1 MKGFGW
7 QERERMYLTPA
18 IVGYTVVYL
27 PSVGKRR
34 INISERT
41 IIIVGAGIAGLAAG
55 CYARMNGYHARIF
68 EQHDKPGGY
77 CTAWTRK
84 GYTFDGCIHHLA
96 GAGPHS
102 TLYPLWRDLGIF
114 EGHTMHFYDKL
125 VQVELA
131 DGRRFVAHT
140 DVDRLEAYLKHL
152 APEDASVID
161 EYIRAARSFLAVDLL
176 GLPMA
181 SPWQTLKALPKLPL
195 LLKWGKVTLEQFAK
209 RFKNP
214 LLRQAFPTLQYDF
227 SGIPMLIHLNFL
239 AGCHNRILGWPSGG
253 SLAFAR
259 TIAARCESLGGE
271 IHYRSP
277 VGKILVE
284 NDRAVGVRLRDG
296 TEHRSDFVV
305 SAADGY
311 TTIFGML
318 DSRYADARIRSYYD
332 AAPDGNEMNFCVA
345 LGVARDMKDEPHALT
360 LFLKQPVTLLGRP
373 HERLSVEVYNW
384 DPSLAPAGKTPI
396 KVLLKTTYSQWK
408 ALSADR
414 ARYDEEKARVAET
427 VIDVLEARFPG
438 LRQQVD
444 VVDGST
450 PLTIER
456 FTGNYHGLQ
465 AWRVPG
471 GRMGAMLRG
480 FTRTL
485 PGLAN
490 FHMAGQ
496 WAEAM
501 IGISTAAISGRN
513 AVQRVCKQD
522 GRRFRA
528 GGADD

>member
-1 MKGFGW
+1 M
-7 QERERMYLTPA
+7 
-18 IVGYTVVYL
+18 
-27 PSVGKRR
+27 
-34 INISERT
+34 
-41 IIIVGAGIAGLAAG
+41 
-55 CYARMNGYHARIF
+55 
-68 EQHDKPGGY
+68 
-77 CTAWTRK
+77 
-84 GYTFDGCIHHLA
+84 
-96 GAGPHS
+96 
-102 TLYPLWRDLGIF
+102 
-114 EGHTMHFYDKL
+114 
-125 VQVELA
+125 
-131 DGRRFVAHT
+131 
-140 DVDRLEAYLKHL
+140 
-152 APEDASVID
+152 
-161 EYIRAARSFLAVDLL
+161 
-176 GLPMA
+176 
-181 SPWQTLKALPKLPL
+181 
-195 LLKWGKVTLEQFAK
+195 TLEQFAK
-209 RFKNP
+209 RFKNS

-311 TTIFGML
+311 RTIFGML
-318 DSRYADARIRSYYD
+318 DSRYADARIRFYYD
-332 AAPDGNEMNFCVA
+332 AAPDGNEMNLCVA

-360 LFLKQPVTLLGRP
+360 LFLKQPVALLGRP

-427 VIDVLEARFPG
+427 VIDVLEARFRG

-444 VVDGST
+444 VVYVST

-471 GRMGAMLRG
+471 GGMGAMLRG

-513 AVQRVCKQD
+513 AVRSICKRD

>member
-1 MKGFGW
+1 M
-7 QERERMYLTPA
+7 
-18 IVGYTVVYL
+18 
-27 PSVGKRR
+27 
-34 INISERT
+34 
-41 IIIVGAGIAGLAAG
+41 AAG
-55 CYARMNGYHARIF
+55 CYAQLNGYHAQIF

-96 GAGPHS
+96 GAGPRS
-102 TLYPLWRDLGIF
+102 TLYPLWQDLGIF
-114 EGHTMHFYDKL
+114 EHHTMHFYDKL

-131 DGRRFVAHT
+131 DGQQFVAHT
-140 DVDRLEAYLKHL
+140 DLDRLEAYLKEL
-152 APEDASVID
+152 APEDSPLID
-161 EYIRAARSFLAVDLL
+161 EYIRAARRFLSIDLL

-181 SPWQTLKALPKLPL
+181 SPWQLLKTLPQMPL
-195 LLKWGKVTLEQFAK
+195 LPKWGKVTLEQFAE
-209 RFKNP
+209 RFQNP

-227 SGIPMLIHLNFL
+227 PGIPMLIHLSFL

-277 VGKILVE
+277 VEKILVE
-284 NDRAVGVRLRDG
+284 NDHAVGVRLRDG
-296 TEHRSDFVV
+296 TEHRSDVVV

-311 TTIFGML
+311 TTIYGML
-318 DSRYADARIRSYYD
+318 DGRYADARIQAYYE
-332 AAPDGNEMNFCVA
+332 AAPDGNEMNLCVA
-345 LGVARDMKDEPHALT
+345 LGVARNMQEEPHALT
-360 LFLKQPVTLLGRP
+360 LFLERPVVLLGRP
-373 HERLSVEVYNW
+373 HGRLSVEVYNW
-384 DPSLAPAGKTPI
+384 DPSLAPPGKTPI

-427 VIDVLEARFPG
+427 VIDVLDSRFSG
-438 LRQQVD
+438 LRRQIEVID
-444 VVDGST
+444 VST

-456 FTGNYHGLQ
+456 YTGNLHGLQ
-465 AWRVPG
+465 AWGVPG
-471 GRMGAMLRG
+471 GGMGAMLKG

-485 PGLAN
+485 PGLSN

-513 AVQRVCKQD
+513 AVRRICKQD
-522 GRRFRA
+522 GRRFRS

>member
-1 MKGFGW
+1 MGEK
-7 QERERMYLTPA
+7 
-18 IVGYTVVYL
+18 
-27 PSVGKRR
+27 
-34 INISERT
+34 T
-41 IIIVGAGIAGLAAG
+41 IMIIGAGIAGLAAG
-55 CYARMNGYHARIF
+55 CYAQMNGYRTQIF

-96 GAGPHS
+96 GAGPRS

-114 EGHTMHFYDKL
+114 ERHTMHFYDKL

-131 DGRRFVAHT
+131 DGQTFVAHT
-140 DVDRLEAYLKHL
+140 DVDQLEAYLKQL
-152 APEDASVID
+152 APEDAPVID
-161 EYIRAARSFLAVDLL
+161 EYIRAARSFLSFDLL
-176 GLPMA
+176 GIPMA
-181 SPWQTLKALPKLPL
+181 SPWQMLRSLPKLPL
-195 LLKWGKVTLEQFAK
+195 LPKWGQVTLEQFAE
-209 RFKNP
+209 RFQNP

-227 SGIPMLIHLNFL
+227 PGIPMLIHLNFL
-239 AGCHNRILGWPSGG
+239 AGCHSHILGWPSGG

-259 TIAARCESLGGE
+259 TIAERYESLGGE

-277 VGKILVE
+277 VEKILVE
-284 NDRAVGVRLRDG
+284 NERAVGVRLRDG
-296 TEHRSDFVV
+296 TEHRADGGNPVSAVI

-311 TTIFGML
+311 TTIFEML
-318 DSRYADARIRSYYD
+318 NGQYADARIRAYYD
-332 AAPDGNEMNFCVA
+332 SAPDGNEMNFCVA
-345 LGVARDMKDEPHALT
+345 LGVARDMRDEPHALT
-360 LFLKQPVTLLGRP
+360 LFLTQPVELLGRP

-384 DPSLAPAGKTPI
+384 DPALAPPGKTPI
-396 KVLLKTTYSQWK
+396 KVLLKATYSQWK

-427 VIDVLEARFPG
+427 VIDMLAARFPG
-438 LRQQVD
+438 LRQQIEVVD
-444 VVDGST
+444 VST

-456 FTGNYHGLQ
+456 YTGNYHGLQ
-465 AWRVPG
+465 AWGVPG
-471 GRMGAMLRG
+471 GGMGAMLKG

-513 AVQRVCKQD
+513 AIRRICKQD
-522 GRRFRA
+522 GRRFKT
-528 GGADD
+528 GDQ